1 MSAGWISK
9 TKVGKA
15 GEALTSP
22 LSSSE
27 DRAAALAVVHYWR
40 EIHAEVLQRA
50 LEDIE
55 GLIAVD
61 SEVLV
66 AGRIKKLST
75 IVDKL
80 GRADA
85 PFDLQTMYDIAGC
98 RLVVPDLEALERV
111 YSEIADLPAFDAPKT
126 GRHDYIAHP
135 RPSGYRGRHA
145 ILHYCD
151 LVCNHK
157 LFVEVQL
164 RTVLQHAWATS
175 VEMHDVA
182 VKSRLKFNEI
192 DNPAGRFFKKAAL
205 LVAQLE
211 ERGEINAGAIRD
223 LADGRPELPCAIEAV
238 KTLKAANDA
247 VYFLPDDANEDV
259 ADYYLVDLIADEQ
272 TLELTP
278 LDSIA
283 ALSRYFE
290 EEGADRDGERD
301 LVLTKG
307 SSKEKLAK
315 LYPNYFG
322 DISDF
327 VKLIEKNLD
336 AFA

>member
-1 MSAGWISK
+1 MSANWISK

-22 LSSSE
+22 LSSSG
-27 DRAAALAVVHYWR
+27 DRATALEVVNYR
-40 EIHAEVLQRA
+40 RGIHAEALQRA
-50 LEDIE
+50 FGDIE
-55 GLIAVD
+55 GLNAVGSD
-61 SEVLV
+61 VLI
-66 AGRIKKLST
+66 AGRIKKLPT

-80 GRADA
+80 GRPDA
-85 PFDLQTMYDIAGC
+85 PSDLQTMYDIAGC
-98 RLVVPDLEALERV
+98 RLVVPDLATLERV
-111 YSEIADLPAFDAPKT
+111 YSEIACLPTFDAPKT
-126 GRHDYIAHP
+126 KRHDYIAYP
-135 RPSGYRGRHA
+135 RPSGYRGKHA

-151 LVCNHK
+151 LKCGHK

-164 RTVLQHAWATS
+164 RTVLQHAWATA

-192 DNPAGRFFKKAAL
+192 DNPAGRFFKKAAVL
-205 LVAQLE
+205 IAQLE
-211 ERGEINAGAIRD
+211 EQGEIDASAIRG
-223 LADGRPELPCAIEAV
+223 LADGRPELSYAIEA
-238 KTLKAANDA
+238 KETLKAASNA
-247 VYFLPDDANEDV
+247 VYFLSDDANRDV
-259 ADYYLVDLIADEQ
+259 ADYYLVDLVADEQ

-290 EEGADRDGERD
+290 EEGADRDGSRD

-307 SSKEKLAK
+307 ASKENLAK

-322 DISDF
+322 DISEF
-327 VKLIEKNLD
+327 LKLIEKHLD

>member
-27 DRAAALAVVHYWR
+27 DRTTALAVVNYWR
-40 EIHAEVLQRA
+40 EIHAEALQRA
-50 LEDIE
+50 FEDIE
-55 GLIAVD
+55 ELSAVD

-75 IVDKL
+75 IADKL
-80 GRADA
+80 GRPDA
-85 PFDLQTMYDIAGC
+85 PSDLQTMYDIAGC
-98 RLVVPDLEALERV
+98 RLVVPDLAALERV
-111 YSEIADLPAFDAPKT
+111 YSEMAALPAFDAPKA

-135 RPSGYRGRHA
+135 RPSGYRGRHV

-151 LVCNHK
+151 LACDHK

-164 RTVLQHAWATS
+164 RTVLQHAWATA
-175 VEMHDVA
+175 VEMHDMA

-192 DNPAGRFFKKAAL
+192 DNPAGRFFQKAAL
-205 LVAQLE
+205 LIAQLE
-211 ERGEINAGAIRD
+211 ERGEIDASAIRN
-223 LADGRPELPCAIEAV
+223 LADGRPELSDAIEAMEA
-238 KTLKAANDA
+238 LKAANDA
-247 VYFLPDDANEDV
+247 VCFLSDDTNGEV
-259 ADYYLVDLIADEQ
+259 ADYYLVDLITDEQ

-290 EEGADRDGERD
+290 EEDADRDGERD

-307 SSKEKLAK
+307 SSRAKLAK

-327 VKLIEKNLD
+327 VKLVERSLD

>member
-1 MSAGWISK
+1 MQVGRA
-9 TKVGKA
+9 GKA
-15 GEALTSP
+15 LISP

-27 DRAAALAVVHYWR
+27 ERTKALAVVNYWR
-40 EIHAEVLQRA
+40 EIHAEALQRA

-55 GLIAVD
+55 RVCGVASNILI
-61 SEVLV
+61 
-66 AGRIKKLST
+66 AGRIKKLAT

-80 GRADA
+80 NR
-85 PFDLQTMYDIAGC
+85 PRTPSDLQTMYDIAGC
-98 RLVVPDLEALERV
+98 RLVVPDMATLNQVHCELAKI
-111 YSEIADLPAFDAPKT
+111 SAFDGPKT
-126 GRHDYIAHP
+126 DRHDYIARP
-135 RPSGYRGRHA
+135 RSSGYRGRHV
-145 ILHYCD
+145 ILRYDD
-151 LVCNHK
+151 LACGHK

-164 RTVLQHAWATS
+164 RTVLQHAWATA

-182 VKSRLKFNEI
+182 VKTRLKFNEI
-192 DNPAGRFFKKAAL
+192 DNPIGRFFKKAAL
-205 LVAQLE
+205 LIVQME
-211 ERGEINAGAIRD
+211 EGDKIDASVIR
-223 LADGRPELPCAIEAV
+223 AHSEGKSELSYALQATE
-238 KTLKAANDA
+238 TLKAANDA
-247 VYFLPDDANEDV
+247 VYFLPDDANEDA
-259 ADYYLVDLIADEQ
+259 ADYYLVDLVADEQ

>member
-1 MSAGWISK
+1 MSGARISK

-15 GEALTSP
+15 GKALTSP
-22 LSSSE
+22 LSASQE
-27 DRAAALAVVHYWR
+27 RAAALAIVNYWR
-40 EIHAEVLQRA
+40 EIHAEALQRA
-50 LEDIE
+50 LGDIE
-55 GLIAVD
+55 GLSGIGPD
-61 SEVLV
+61 VLV

-80 GRADA
+80 ER
-85 PFDLQTMYDIAGC
+85 PSTPSDLQTMYDIAGC
-98 RLVVPDLEALERV
+98 RLVVPDLATLERA
-111 YSEIADLPAFDAPKT
+111 YSEIASRPAFDAPKT
-126 GRHDYIAHP
+126 ERHDYIAHP
-135 RPSGYRGRHA
+135 RSSGYRGKHV

-151 LVCNHK
+151 LACNHK

-164 RTVLQHAWATS
+164 RTVLQHAWATA

-192 DNPAGRFFKKAAL
+192 DNPAGRFFRKAAL
-205 LVAQLE
+205 LIAQLE
-211 ERGEINAGAIRD
+211 EQGEIDASVIRG
-223 LADGRPELPCAIEAV
+223 LADGRPELSYAIEAQ
-238 KTLKAANDA
+238 KTLKAASNA
-247 VYFLPDDANEDV
+247 VYFLSDDTNGDV
-259 ADYYLVDLIADEQ
+259 ADYYLVDLVADEQ

-290 EEGADRDGERD
+290 EEGADREGNRD

-307 SSKEKLAK
+307 ASKENLAK

-322 DISDF
+322 DISEF
-327 VKLIEKNLD
+327 LKLIEKHLD

>member
-1 MSAGWISK
+1 MG
-9 TKVGKA
+9 
-15 GEALTSP
+15 
-22 LSSSE
+22 
-27 DRAAALAVVHYWR
+27 
-40 EIHAEVLQRA
+40 
-50 LEDIE
+50 
-55 GLIAVD
+55 
-61 SEVLV
+61 
-66 AGRIKKLST
+66 
-75 IVDKL
+75 
-80 GRADA
+80 
-85 PFDLQTMYDIAGC
+85 
-98 RLVVPDLEALERV
+98 
-111 YSEIADLPAFDAPKT
+111 
-126 GRHDYIAHP
+126 
-135 RPSGYRGRHA
+135 
-145 ILHYCD
+145 
-151 LVCNHK
+151 
-157 LFVEVQL
+157 
-164 RTVLQHAWATS
+164 
-175 VEMHDVA
+175 

-192 DNPAGRFFKKAAL
+192 DKPAGRFFKKAAL